1 VLAPRR
7 TLGVAGGAVD
17 RRLRVFALALGARNL
32 AEAAILR
39 RHPERGWALGGAAVD
54 AAHATSMVVLAMLDR
69 RRRRVALI
77 SALIAGAFAAL
88 GVGTKPPRVYVGAHG
103 EI

>member
-1 VLAPRR
+1 
-7 TLGVAGGAVD
+7 
-17 RRLRVFALALGARNL
+17 
-32 AEAAILR
+32 
-39 RHPERGWALGGAAVD
+39 VD
-54 AAHATSMVVLAMLDR
+54 AAHATSIVVLAMLDR